1 MKVRMDR
8 NYRKQYTLEQ
18 VDQAKAV
25 IQWEKENDETTIE
38 QWVAMA
44 AREALKDTAGVNA
57 ADWMSGWILKADAT
71 TARNGRAWN
80 QYGEGTGDMDVWI
93 DAVVRTGEGFLEVGA
108 YLSDI
113 WQTGGTDYRQHM
125 YIKRYAP
132 VEA

>member
-1 MKVRMDR
+1 MKVKMDR
-8 NYRKQYTLEQ
+8 NYRKYYTLEQ

-25 IQWEKENDETTIE
+25 IAWEKEDEET
-38 QWVAMA
+38 A
-44 AREALKDTAGVNA
+44 AGWARYAVNEALKGTGVSA
-57 ADWMSGWILKADAT
+57 ADWMDGWILKADAT

-80 QYGEGTGDMDVWI
+80 QYGEGTGDMDIWI

-113 WQTGGTDYRQHM
+113 WLTGATDYRQHM
-125 YIKRYAP
+125 YIKRYAT